1 MGLQGLVSKLV
12 TEGGDVP
19 VAKPESPSTHKAQP
33 GLVCSS
39 QRSIGGGLKRWDSGT
54 GSR

>member
-1 MGLQGLVSKLV
+1 MALQRLVSRLG

-19 VAKPESPSTHKAQP
+19 VAKARASPSTHKAQP

-39 QRSIGGGLKRWDSGT
+39 QMSI
-54 GSR
+54 